1 MNIKSSII
9 NNALIES
16 IKMSLLISSKNRILK
31 NSNNK
36 LYFNWGILW
45 EHLSPLIL
53 IAGFAFLLSAG
64 LRGRGGGFTL
74 EIMTF
79 LFLFWFG
86 LTMSV
91 QKIANLN
98 IPIFQISKK
107 ALAPWTVIYGE
118 AIILWVAL
126 FIRFTICL
134 YFMSLLNYNIELYNL
149 LIAYICIC
157 LLGFSYGI
165 LFSAIF
171 HNNKFITELH
181 SFFLQSLFF
190 TSSII
195 IPVTALPDSL
205 RNILLYNPLV
215 HFFEWIKS
223 SYTGVTYDYIDF
235 NYFLYFLALFVFLSP
250 ISLYI
255 KNNLIKYNKIFRPN

>member
-1 MNIKSSII
+1 
-9 NNALIES
+9 
-16 IKMSLLISSKNRILK
+16 
-31 NSNNK
+31 
-36 LYFNWGILW
+36 
-45 EHLSPLIL
+45 
-53 IAGFAFLLSAG
+53 
-64 LRGRGGGFTL
+64 
-74 EIMTF
+74 
-79 LFLFWFG
+79 
-86 LTMSV
+86 
-91 QKIANLN
+91 
-98 IPIFQISKK
+98 
-107 ALAPWTVIYGE
+107 
-118 AIILWVAL
+118 
-126 FIRFTICL
+126 
-134 YFMSLLNYNIELYNL
+134 MSLLNYNIELYNL